1 MDRVPSLSAVI
12 WLTAVWVFLWGDLSW
27 GNVVNGVLLACFV
40 HIMFPMPTVARTVPG
55 VRPLAV
61 VILVARFLYDVVV
74 SSVIVAKVALRKRPP
89 QAAVIKV
96 QLRSHNDMVLATVSG
111 LTTLIPGSVV
121 IEAHRLTGVIYIH
134 VFDVPPR
141 KPSAYLDGF
150 RRTVLAQE
158 ERVMR
163 AFSSDAELMDVY
175 ISDTISPHN
184 FTAAVNRQ
192 MPAGM
197 EIMNTYQVD
206 STLPSLQAQVTAAEY
221 AVEVPSGEGPD
232 CIRQALTA
240 MLAREQFPWQHERDT
255 GIKSYDLRPLI
266 EHMWLESYGKNVA
279 VIGMRLV
286 CGSRGS
292 GRPEQVVKALGLGC
306 PRSVHRTR
314 LILKTS

>member
-163 AFSSDAELMDVY
+163 AFSSDAELMDAGY
-175 ISDTISPHN
+175 IPGWRPGKGELPRAGQSVGSRPVRKRPAD
-184 FTAAVNRQ
+184 V
-192 MPAGM
+192 PAGRK
-197 EIMNTYQVD
+197 
-206 STLPSLQAQVTAAEY
+206 P
-221 AVEVPSGEGPD
+221 
-232 CIRQALTA
+232 
-240 MLAREQFPWQHERDT
+240 QHEQPAGGSSPR
-255 GIKSYDLRPLI
+255 KPQSERP
-266 EHMWLESYGKNVA
+266 A
-279 VIGMRLV
+279 D
-286 CGSRGS
+286 
-292 GRPEQVVKALGLGC
+292 AA
-306 PRSVHRTR
+306 PRTQQRER
-314 LILKTS
+314 KEPGA

>member
-1 MDRVPSLSAVI
+1 MNRLRIRFKRGPGVKYISHLDIIR
-12 WLTAVWVFLWGDLSW
+12 VWVRAFRRAGIEIAYSEGFNPRPRLS
-27 GNVVNGVLLACFV
+27 LA
-40 HIMFPMPTVARTVPG
+40 A
-55 VRPLAV
+55 PLAIGV
-61 VILVARFLYDVVV
+61 
-74 SSVIVAKVALRKRPP
+74 
-89 QAAVIKV
+89 
-96 QLRSHNDMVLATVSG
+96 
-111 LTTLIPGSVV
+111 
-121 IEAHRLTGVIYIH
+121 TG
-134 VFDVPPR
+134 
-141 KPSAYLDGF
+141 
-150 RRTVLAQE
+150 
-158 ERVMR
+158 
-163 AFSSDAELMDVY
+163 DAELMDVY

-266 EHMWLESYGKNVA
+266 EHMWLESYGENVA